1 MTELTYCVSAG
12 SPAAVLVEVTINAA
26 DGSDDGGADAQWVGR
41 RLTGTLSLASHV
53 LKKTKNICLTCPKL
67 LRATSIYRATA
78 HGIAWVKVALAIGA
92 TDRV

>member
-1 MTELTYCVSAG
+1 MTELTYRVSAG

-53 LKKTKNICLTCPKL
+53 LKKNKEYLFDMSK
-67 LRATSIYRATA
+67 
-78 HGIAWVKVALAIGA
+78 IAAGYVHLPRDCTWHSMG
-92 TDRV
+92 